1 MLDKNKYTNRLVKET
16 SPYLLQ
22 HAHNPVDW
30 YPWGEEAFEI
40 AKKENKPIFLSVGY
54 SACHWCHVMEHESF
68 EDEETAKIMNEN
80 FINIK
85 VDREERPDVDTI
97 YMSVVQMI
105 TGHGGWPMSVF
116 MTPDKKP
123 YYGGTYF
130 PKERRYHMPSFKE
143 ILDHVSNFYHNKK
156 DSLEKNSQMI
166 IKNLQNMNT
175 YDKTDKG
182 ISPLSL
188 KRTVEHLEGNFDY
201 ENGGFGDKPKF
212 PSTFNLDLF
221 LRYYKA
227 TKDPEYLSL
236 VELTLTKMCNGGIY
250 DQLGGGFYRYSVD
263 EIWLIPHYEKMLY
276 DNSVLIKQLLELY
289 QITKKPFYR
298 EKARE
303 SLEYILR
310 EMTHS
315 EGGFYST
322 QDADSEGKEGEFYVW
337 TPEQFTE
344 VLGEKAS
351 RVMCMFLDVTDYGNF
366 EHGKSNLQIM
376 YTSSE
381 ISEKLKM
388 DMDEVISIIKD
399 SKPKL
404 LEARN
409 KRIFPGKDTKI
420 LTSWNGLMLSAFAK
434 GYEVLKDEKY
444 LDVANKTI
452 DFIFKN
458 LYKDGFLLRTYK
470 DNQAKYNA
478 YLEDY
483 AFLGQSLIDL
493 YQITFNKSYLDKA
506 IEINKVM
513 VNEFFDEDNGGFF
526 YTGKNHEE
534 LIVRTK
540 EIFDHSVPSGNSI
553 ALRNL
558 IRIERLTG
566 DFSLTNKIQKCIVT
580 FASTINKYF
589 GGVASLLATVDSYV
603 KPPIDIVLTGD
614 TLDDIKP
621 FLDKLSQDF
630 DPDRIVY
637 FKKNG
642 EESNLSILKEKVS
655 IDGKPTAYVCENFV
669 CHKPVTDA
677 SLI

>member
-1 MLDKNKYTNRLVKET
+1 MSNTKQEYKYTNSLIKET

-30 YPWGEEAFEI
+30 YPWSDEAFEK
-40 AKKENKPIFLSVGY
+40 AKKENKPVFLSVGY

-97 YMSVVQMI
+97 YMNVVQML

-143 ILDHVSNFYHNKK
+143 ILTHVGNFYHQKK
-156 DSLEKNSQMI
+156 DSLEKNSAMI
-166 IKNLQNMNT
+166 IKNLENMNSYT
-175 YDKTDKG
+175 EG
-182 ISPLSL
+182 EQNISPLTL

-212 PSTFNLDLF
+212 PNTFSLDLF
-221 LRYYKA
+221 LRYYKN
-227 TKDPEYLSL
+227 TKDAEYLSM
-236 VELTLTKMCNGGIY
+236 VELTLTQMCNGGIY

-276 DNSVLIKQLLELY
+276 DNSVLIKLLLELY
-289 QITKKPFYR
+289 QITKKPFYK

-303 SLEYILR
+303 SLEYVIR
-310 EMTHS
+310 EMTNS

-322 QDADSEGKEGEFYVW
+322 QDADSEGIEGEFYVW
-337 TPEQFTE
+337 TPKQFEE
-344 VLGEKAS
+344 VLGEKS
-351 RVMCMFLDVTDYGNF
+351 SKVMCKFFDITEHGNF
-366 EHGKSNLQIM
+366 EHGKSNLQIRF
-376 YTSSE
+376 TSAE
-381 ISEKLKM
+381 IAEKLKM
-388 DMDEVISIIKD
+388 DIEEVISIIKD

-409 KRIFPGKDTKI
+409 KRIFPAKDTKI

-434 GYEVLKDEKY
+434 GYEVLKDDRY
-444 LDVANKTI
+444 LEIANKTI
-452 DFIFKN
+452 DFLFKN
-458 LYKDGFLLRTYK
+458 LYKNGLLLRSYK

-483 AFLGQSLIDL
+483 AFLIQSLIDL
-493 YQITFNKSYLDKA
+493 YQVTFDKSVLDKA
-506 IEINKVM
+506 LELNKIM
-513 VNEFFDEDNGGFF
+513 INEFFDESQGGFF
-526 YTGKNHEE
+526 YTGNNHEE

-540 EIFDHSVPSGNSI
+540 EVFDHSIPSGNSV

-558 IRIERLTG
+558 IRLERITG
-566 DFSLTNKIQKCIVT
+566 DSDLGKRVEKCISIFSGTV
-580 FASTINKYF
+580 NRYF
-589 GGVASLLATVDSYV
+589 GGVANLVATIDSYV

-614 TLDDIKP
+614 NVDDIKP
-621 FLDKLSQDF
+621 FLNKLSESY

-637 FKKNG
+637 FKNSS
-642 EESNLSILKEKVS
+642 EEYNLNILKDKVS

-669 CHKPVTDA
+669 CHKPE
-677 SLI
+677 LI